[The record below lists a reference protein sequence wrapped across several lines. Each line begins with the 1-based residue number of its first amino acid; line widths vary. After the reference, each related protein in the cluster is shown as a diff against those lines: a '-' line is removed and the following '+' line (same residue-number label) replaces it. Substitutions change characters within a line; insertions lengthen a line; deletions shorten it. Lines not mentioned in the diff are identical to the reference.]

1 MKFTKLIQSKPKLD
15 FKNKIFFRKTL
26 GEKNWH

>member
-1 MKFTKLIQSKPKLD
+1 MKFTKSIQSKPKLD
-15 FKNKIFFRKTL
+15 FKVKKIFSKTL